1 MAELDERV
9 IGVAQAIVREGLW
22 CLSLF
27 AVAPDAQSAGAGAVL
42 LDHAIAYRAGGG
54 APFA

>member
-1 MAELDERV
+1 VAELDERV